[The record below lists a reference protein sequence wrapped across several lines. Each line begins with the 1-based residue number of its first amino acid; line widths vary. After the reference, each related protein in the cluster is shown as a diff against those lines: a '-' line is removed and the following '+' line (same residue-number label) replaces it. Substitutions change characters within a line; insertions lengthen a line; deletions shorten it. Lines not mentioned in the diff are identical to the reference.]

1 MLPNPIEAF
10 SRNFSAHSPICLFLG
25 LGLLLSLPHHPGSFV
40 SHDTSQICRTVLIP
54 CSLDGAGNREELG
67 NDKCP
72 AWLGL
77 VAFSQSFRISTG
89 CHQCSYFSHAID
101 SPEEV
106 LRQLKQPG
114 WLTHCVTTEPQEVHR
129 LFEPPQR
136 T

>member
-1 MLPNPIEAF
+1 MVGEAEQLMSDEF
-10 SRNFSAHSPICLFLG
+10 LISPSRPW
-25 LGLLLSLPHHPGSFV
+25 GS
-40 SHDTSQICRTVLIP
+40 
-54 CSLDGAGNREELG
+54 GALREELG